1 MTNCPFFNP
10 NKGLEVRFYEKKN
23 PNHKNKNN
31 EQNSDY
37 KSTRSKKI
45 MKMSS

>member
-10 NKGLEVRFYEKKN
+10 NKGLEVKFSKNEN

-31 EQNSDY
+31 EQNPDS
-37 KSTRSKKI
+37 KSSN
-45 MKMSS
+45 